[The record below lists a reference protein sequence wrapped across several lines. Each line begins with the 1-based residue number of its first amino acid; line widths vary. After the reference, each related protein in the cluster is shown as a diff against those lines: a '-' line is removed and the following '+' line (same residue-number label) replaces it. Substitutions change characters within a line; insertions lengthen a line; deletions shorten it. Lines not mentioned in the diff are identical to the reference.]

1 MSSERSRPR
10 QLFVSGLPFHLTN
23 EKLSHYFSS
32 FGQILK
38 FTRPTD
44 RRTGRNASYAFL
56 SYHDVNIFESVR
68 THDNHCVDGI
78 KFEVRLSMTKEEM
91 KNKRKEE
98 SRGMVEVNEETIKKR
113 YFKPNMMTDPWK
125 HCKPVQIEKNR
136 QRRDQNIRHR
146 NRLFMRA
153 SETASPSPPPPQQQ
167 QNPNSSS
174 HSKLESSGNSPKV
187 VNQQQQ
193 HHNQPKNEQI
203 KTAKTEIGQKS
214 HCQNETKKEEMNQPI
229 RSDNRDVELE
239 HELKNTDQSNEAI
252 PDSSTE
258 NAETEILNE
267 PIRSPETK
275 IEERI
280 PVNGSE
286 ITSMFSGLY
295 CGHIPGDSQTDFS
308 HDSSSGLIKLEYFVG
323 ESLIGYF
330 IRIFLKSRRSELRF
344 GPVSTNQRIVFER
357 LCGELGLDLILND
370 DFLTISRRQIT

>member
-98 SRGMVEVNEETIKKR
+98 SRGLVEASEETIKKR

-136 QRRDQNIRHR
+136 QRRDTNIRHR

-153 SETASPSPPPPQQQ
+153 SETASPSPPPTP
-167 QNPNSSS
+167 NPNSSQPTPELGKS
-174 HSKLESSGNSPKV
+174 IV
-187 VNQQQQ
+187 ANQGQGQN
-193 HHNQPKNEQI
+193 HQPKNEQI
-203 KTAKTEIGQKS
+203 KTAKTEPGQES
-214 HCQNETKKEEMNQPI
+214 HCQNETKEEMNQPI
-229 RSDNRDVELE
+229 RSGDEE
-239 HELKNTDQSNEAI
+239 PKNIDQSNEATS
-252 PDSSTE
+252 DSSKAE
-258 NAETEILNE
+258 NEILNE
-267 PIRSPETK
+267 QPIRSPENDK
-275 IEERI
+275 IDDRI

-295 CGHIPGDSQTDFS
+295 CGDIPGDSKTDFS
-308 HDSSSGLIKLEYFVG
+308 HDLSSGLIKLEYFVG
-323 ESLIGYF
+323 ESLIEYF
-330 IRIFLKSRRSELRF
+330 IRIFLKSRQSELRF
-344 GPVSTNQRIVFER
+344 GPISTNQKIVFER